1 MEAIFWPPDPV
12 PDGAVPITEANLA
25 ILVGLSGVGKSSL
38 IAGLGLPA
46 LPDRREI
53 VDRLISLEFGMAPP
67 REREGRFA
75 ITRRYREIH
84 PGGVAFGL
92 FSAWVMPQPI
102 LLFDG
107 LRGAEESQFALDHYP
122 KARFLVLEAPPELRV
137 RRIAGRGDSFDQ
149 ISPGDLSRAQAIVRE
164 EEENYSSLGAREALW
179 GQPRALFLDTATLSL
194 AQEIT
199 LAQEFLNG

>member
-67 REREGRFA
+67 REREGPLAFSR
-75 ITRRYREIH
+75 
-84 PGGVAFGL
+84 PG
-92 FSAWVMPQPI
+92 
-102 LLFDG
+102 
-107 LRGAEESQFALDHYP
+107 
-122 KARFLVLEAPPELRV
+122 
-137 RRIAGRGDSFDQ
+137 
-149 ISPGDLSRAQAIVRE
+149 
-164 EEENYSSLGAREALW
+164 
-179 GQPRALFLDTATLSL
+179 
-194 AQEIT
+194 
-199 LAQEFLNG
+199 